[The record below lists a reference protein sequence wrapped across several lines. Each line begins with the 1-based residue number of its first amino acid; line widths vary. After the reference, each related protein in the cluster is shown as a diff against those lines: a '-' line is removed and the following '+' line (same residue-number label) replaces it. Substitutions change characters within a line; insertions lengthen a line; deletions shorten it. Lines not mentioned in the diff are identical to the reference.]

1 MRLDVRREIV
11 IGVPRQAVWDYLA
24 DFRRHTDWSEPAQ
37 HLRIEPPS
45 EVRVG
50 ATFKSVG
57 RELARDWH
65 NVATITEVLPGERLE
80 FVAEHDGSA
89 WRNYFELAD
98 AKGGTLL
105 VKGERFVSATF
116 PMSILVTLL
125 SPWLN
130 AETRRIFE
138 LDLKRIKARLE
149 HDQDS
154 LGRPAFVQG
163 VTDQHV

>member
-1 MRLDVRREIV
+1 MQLDVRREIV
-11 IGVPRQAVWDYLA
+11 IGVPRQAVWEYVA
-24 DFRRHTDWSEPAQ
+24 DFRRHTEWSEPAQ
-37 HLRIEPPS
+37 KLRIEPPS

-57 RELARDWH
+57 RELAHDWH
-65 NVATITEVLPGERLE
+65 NVATITEVIPGERME

-89 WRNYFELAD
+89 WRNYFEIASD
-98 AKGGTLL
+98 VTGGTRL
-105 VKGERFVSATF
+105 VKGERFVSARF
-116 PMSILVTLL
+116 PMNILVTLL

-149 HDQDS
+149 DPAP
-154 LGRPAFVQG
+154 RPRSIR
-163 VTDQHV
+163 

>member
-24 DFRRHTDWSEPAQ
+24 DFKRHTEWSEPAQ
-37 HLRIEPPS
+37 NLRIEPPG

-57 RELARDWH
+57 RELAHDWH
-65 NVATITEVLPGERLE
+65 NVATITEVIPGERLE

-89 WRNYFELAD
+89 WRNYFEIAAD

-116 PMSILVTLL
+116 PMNIVVSLL

-149 HDQDS
+149 HHDHQV
-154 LGRPAFVQG
+154 A
-163 VTDQHV
+163 TA